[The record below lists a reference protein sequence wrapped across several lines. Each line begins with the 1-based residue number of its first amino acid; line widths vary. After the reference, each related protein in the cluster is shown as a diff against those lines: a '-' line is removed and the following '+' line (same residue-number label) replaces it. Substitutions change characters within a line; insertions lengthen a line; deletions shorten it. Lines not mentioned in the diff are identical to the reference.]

1 MDSNLK
7 NVIIIAIGFLFLFT
21 AYGALQNLQ
30 SSLNKAAGLGV
41 TTLSVIYAS
50 IVVSSMFLPPVII
63 KKFGCK
69 WTITVSMCCYITF
82 SVGNFYASWY
92 TLIPTSIILGLGA
105 APLWSAESTY
115 LATSGNIH
123 AKKTGKLGKD
133 VVNHY
138 FGVFYLIF
146 QSSGVWGN
154 LISSLVLRQEPPK
167 GDITK
172 EELMNC
178 GANDCYTTTSTNTST
193 KRPADELIYTLL
205 GIYTGSG
212 ILAVLLVA
220 MFLDPVPKDS
230 EENEEKNN
238 VPIGTHFLATFQH
251 LKDKRQ
257 CLLIPLTMYNGFE
270 QGFLSG
276 DYTKSYVT
284 CALGIHLVG
293 FVMICFSAVNSI
305 CSLLFGKLSQ
315 YTGRKFLYA
324 LGSAIHFTCMIF
336 LLLWKPNPSQKI
348 IFFLFAAFW
357 GVGDAIFQTQN
368 NAIYGVLFMK
378 NKEAAFANYRLWE
391 SLGFVI
397 AFGYST
403 FLCVN
408 IKLYIVL
415 VVLILSMVTYGTVEV
430 LEHGKPP
437 EISGAEEKD
446 NQAEEMVTQ
455 TKSKNDKVLE
465 EIQ

>member
-1 MDSNLK
+1 MESNLK
-7 NVIIIAIGFLFLFT
+7 NVVIIAVGFLFLFT

-50 IVVSSMFLPPVII
+50 VIVSSMFLPPVLI

-82 SVGNFYASWY
+82 SIGNFYASWY
-92 TLIPTSIILGLGA
+92 TLIPAAVILGLGA
-105 APLWSAESTY
+105 APLWSAEATY
-115 LATSGNIH
+115 LTTSGNIY

-133 VVNHY
+133 VVNQY

-154 LISSLVLRQEPPK
+154 LISSLVLQQEPPK
-167 GDITK
+167 GELSK
-172 EELMNC
+172 EQLMNC
-178 GANDCYTTTSTNTST
+178 GANDCFTTSTSTNSST
-193 KRPADELIYTLL
+193 KRPADQLIYTLL

-220 MFLDPVPKDS
+220 IFLDPIPSDS
-230 EENEEKNN
+230 ENDEEEKD
-238 VPIGTHFLATFQH
+238 VPISTRFMATFQH

-257 CLLIPLTMYNGFE
+257 CLLIPLTMYSGFE

-293 FVMICFSAVNSI
+293 YVMICFSAATSI
-305 CSLLFGKLSQ
+305 CSLLFGKLAQ
-315 YTGRKFLYA
+315 YAGRKVLYV
-324 LGSAIHFTCMIF
+324 LGSLLHFACMIA
-336 LLLWKPNPSQKI
+336 LLLWRPQPSQTVM
-348 IFFLFAAFW
+348 FFVFAVLW
-357 GVGDAIFQTQN
+357 GMGDAVFQTQN
-368 NAIYGVLFMK
+368 NAIYGDLFVK

-403 FLCVN
+403 LLCVK
-408 IKLYIVL
+408 IKLYIVIGE
-415 VVLILSMVTYGTVEV
+415 LILSMVFYGTVEV
-430 LEHGKPP
+430 LEYTKP
-437 EISGAEEKD
+437 SDVEEKD
-446 NQAEEMVTQ
+446 NQG
-455 TKSKNDKVLE
+455 E
-465 EIQ
+465 EIDA